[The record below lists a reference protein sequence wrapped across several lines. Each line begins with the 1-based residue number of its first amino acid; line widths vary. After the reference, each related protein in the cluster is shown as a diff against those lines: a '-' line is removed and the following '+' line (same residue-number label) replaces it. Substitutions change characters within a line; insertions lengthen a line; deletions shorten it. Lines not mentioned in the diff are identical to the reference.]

1 MRITAELTFPRELKQ
16 RPVFYEMV
24 KKFDVVPTIIEASFS
39 SSTGWAYVTL
49 EGEEEV
55 INTLINYLESLNVIV
70 DRRE

>member
-1 MRITAELTFPRELKQ
+1 MRITAELTFPHDLKQ
-16 RPVFYEMV
+16 RPVFYEII

-55 INTLINYLESLNVIV
+55 IKRLFEYLESLNVIV
-70 DRRE
+70 DRRD